1 MTKALD
7 ILNSSERKLAI
18 LIDPEKTNDTQALE
32 GLIQKIKTL
41 NPTFI
46 FVGGSTVETSDLDKC
61 ISTIKSK
68 IDVPVII
75 FPGSHDQIN
84 EQADA
89 ILFLSLLS
97 GRNPDYLIGHQV
109 QSAHI
114 LRKLQIETIATAYL
128 LIDGGKNS
136 SVAYVSQTSP
146 IPNDQTTIAVNT
158 AVAGEMLGFK
168 TVFLDAGSGAKDPV
182 PEKMIQEV
190 KRQINVPLIIG
201 GGLRSL
207 EQIENAYSAG
217 ADLVVIGNKI
227 EEDTDFL
234 LDLIGYYSKE
244 RNPSSTF

>member
-1 MTKALD
+1 MTQTLD
-7 ILNSSERKLAI
+7 ILNGEPRKLAI
-18 LIDPEKTNDTQALE
+18 LIDPEKTNDQNVLE
-32 GLIQKIKTL
+32 ELIQKIKIL

-46 FVGGSTVETSDLDKC
+46 FVGGSTVEASDLDKC

-68 IDVPVII
+68 TDIPVVI

-84 EQADA
+84 EKADA

-114 LRKLQIETIATAYL
+114 LKKMDIETISTGYL

-182 PEKMIQEV
+182 PSKMIQEV

-207 EQIENAYSAG
+207 EQIEDAYEAG
-217 ADLVVIGNKI
+217 ADVVVIGNKI

-244 RNPSSTF
+244 RNPSSSF